1 MARQNAPSVRVT
13 KAPFQGSE
21 NARAWSCGLA
31 QRGRKASS
39 PPGAAGLGPSSL
51 VGGPAVAPALCL
63 PQPKKHRRKD
73 SGYSQEDSDKTKE
86 QQAEMELRR
95 LRQQFRKMVDSR
107 KTFNFR
113 SQQRITNQYKE
124 IKTLKEEQD
133 EITLILSLIKSS
145 KNLSL
150 NKKNYMELRFLL
162 QTKEDYETLIR
173 SMKTLLTELDEK
185 IAQMEKKIINQK
197 QIFIKMQE
205 ANNPRKLQ
213 KQIHILETRLN
224 LVTVHFDKMLTT
236 NAKLR
241 KEIEDLR
248 FEKAA
253 YDHVYQQL
261 HRRMSMQKK
270 TMNVAIEQ
278 SAQAYEQRLEAMARM
293 AAMKDRQQKDISQ
306 YNLEIRELERLY
318 AHETKLKSFLLVKLN
333 DRVEFEEQARREEAL
348 KAKKHGK
355 KNKGE
360 SFESYEVAHLRLLKL
375 AENGNLNQ
383 LIDEYLAKEEKN
395 FARFTYVTELN
406 NDMEMMHKKTQRIQ
420 DEIILLRSQQKS
432 SHDDSRSALKLLEEK
447 LKKTTEEADG
457 YEKDYKEISKTLDYL
472 KNSVENLFRKI
483 RCDATKILVQLG
495 ETGRIT
501 DTNLPQ
507 YFAIIEKKT
516 NDLLLLEAYRRV
528 LEVEG
533 AETETPPPFL
543 NPFWGGSAFLKPAEA
558 AKVIPPVFGSDI
570 LSERLDDYE
579 QPLNHKSLRQLV
591 LDHYKARE
599 SRNLPLDSIAEKSD
613 LKRRS

>member
-570 LSERLDDYE
+570 LSERLDDYD

>member
-1 MARQNAPSVRVT
+1 
-13 KAPFQGSE
+13 
-21 NARAWSCGLA
+21 
-31 QRGRKASS
+31 
-39 PPGAAGLGPSSL
+39 
-51 VGGPAVAPALCL
+51 
-63 PQPKKHRRKD
+63 
-73 SGYSQEDSDKTKE
+73 
-86 QQAEMELRR
+86 MELRR

-107 KTFNFR
+107 KSFHFR
-113 SQQRITNQYKE
+113 SQLNITNQYKE
-124 IKTLKEEQD
+124 IKTLQEEQD
-133 EITLILSLIKSS
+133 EITLLLSLIKSS
-145 KNLSL
+145 KYLNL
-150 NKKNYMELRFLL
+150 NEKNYMELRFLL
-162 QTKEDYETLIR
+162 QTKEDYESLIK

-197 QIFIKMQE
+197 QIFTKIQE

-306 YNLEIRELERLY
+306 YNMEIRELERLY

-333 DRVEFEEQARREEAL
+333 DRMEFEEQARKEEAQ

-360 SFESYEVAHLRLLKL
+360 SFESFEVAHLRLLKL
-375 AENGNLNQ
+375 SENGNLNQ
-383 LIDEYLAKEEKN
+383 LIDDFLAKEEKN

-432 SHDDSRSALKLLEEK
+432 SHDDSRSALKQLEEK
-447 LKKTTEEADG
+447 LKNTTEEADR
-457 YEKDYKEISKTLDYL
+457 YEQDYKETSKTLDHL
-472 KNSVENLFRKI
+472 KNSLQSLFEKI
-483 RCDATKILVQLG
+483 KCDATKILVQLG
-495 ETGRIT
+495 ETGKIT

-533 AETETPPPFL
+533 AETETPPPFV

-558 AKVIPPVFGSDI
+558 VKVVPPVFGSDI
-570 LSERLDDYE
+570 LSEKLDDYE
-579 QPLNHKSLRQLV
+579 QPLDHGSLRQLV
-591 LDHYKARE
+591 VDQYKVRE
-599 SRNLPLDSIAEKSD
+599 SRNLPLDSTAERID